1 MKNMDLFNRP
11 PLSVFTKKVG
21 FNATYVDATLWLY
34 SDEPT
39 AVQAMKRVRDDNCV
53 LFIQIGGMRE
63 VMCAAPNAGAPQGV
77 FISTRPTK
85 KVRGEKGQALMM
97 FYQ

>member
-1 MKNMDLFNRP
+1 MECFNRP

-21 FNATYVDATLWLY
+21 PDATYEEAALWLY

-39 AVQAMKRVRDDNCV
+39 AVQAIKRVREDNCV
-53 LFIQIGGMRE
+53 LFIQLGGTSK
-63 VMCAAPNAGAPQGV
+63 VMCAAPNAEAPQGV
-77 FISTRPTK
+77 FISTRHTK